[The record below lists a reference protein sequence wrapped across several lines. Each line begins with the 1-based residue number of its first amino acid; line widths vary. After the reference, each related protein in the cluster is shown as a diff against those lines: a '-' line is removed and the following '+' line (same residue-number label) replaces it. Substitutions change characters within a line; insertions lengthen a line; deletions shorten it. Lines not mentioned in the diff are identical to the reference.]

1 MTDTLTVGTVTQ
13 LVQPAG
19 RVSWFPPMERNEFT
33 FVVQP
38 DPRDAYIAEQTARF
52 LQLEQ
57 ELGNANARVSELEA
71 QVAKYRLFP
80 QQVMDAIEQYD
91 WDDERWFIDD
101 IRAIIEG
108 KAGYPSHDDS
118 LWFAGNE
125 WQELLD
131 RAITGSCATRDER
144 IIRLESALVEVR
156 NNLAGHSPL
165 SLQDVLNMRLI
176 DAALMYPESDMS
188 ITVEELEA

>member
-1 MTDTLTVGTVTQ
+1 MTSTTGSMDLITDEISTAGPLTVGTITQ

-38 DPRDAYIAEQTARF
+38 DPRDARIA
-52 LQLEQ
+52 
-57 ELGNANARVSELEA
+57 ELEA
-71 QVAKYRLFP
+71 QVSKYRLFP

-91 WDDERWFIDD
+91 WDGERWFVAD

-108 KAGYPSHDDS
+108 KAGYPSRDDS
-118 LWFAGNE
+118 LWFSGGE

-144 IIRLESALVEVR
+144 IAQLETALREIRNYCGNPRIHGVDRAQQ
-156 NNLAGHSPL
+156 AFA
-165 SLQDVLNMRLI
+165 I
-176 DAALMYPESDMS
+176 AAIALMPPPESDMS
-188 ITVEELEA
+188 ITTEELSA

>member
-1 MTDTLTVGTVTQ
+1 MTDVTVGSITQ

-38 DPRDAYIAEQTARF
+38 DPRDARIA
-52 LQLEQ
+52 
-57 ELGNANARVSELEA
+57 ELEA
-71 QVAKYRLFP
+71 QVSKYRLFP

-91 WDDERWFIDD
+91 WDGERWFVAD

-108 KAGYPSHDDS
+108 KAGYPSRDDS
-118 LWFAGNE
+118 LWFSGGE

-144 IIRLESALVEVR
+144 IAQLETALRETRKLLLDHRFGQGKRIGQAVEFIEAE
-156 NNLAGHSPL
+156 LWT
-165 SLQDVLNMRLI
+165 
-176 DAALMYPESDMS
+176 PESDMS
-188 ITVEELEA
+188 ITVEELPA